1 MNAIRIFCHFY
12 LSYQCAINFK
22 EKSILTVS
30 HFFFPLS
37 IPTTPILASTKN
49 FHWFI
54 PMISLHA
61 FFWHCFMFFSV
72 CSSWDGLVTEGKTN
86 VRHVQARF
94 IRICDCYRIKKRSIK
109 ENRPAVSCLYK
120 LLLWSPLHFLFIF
133 FYEWTTN
140 VWPHLLTN
148 INSLKL

>member
-1 MNAIRIFCHFY
+1 MNETRIFCHFY

-37 IPTTPILASTKN
+37 IPTTPILTSTKN

-94 IRICDCYRIKKRSIK
+94 SRICGCYRIKKRSIK
-109 ENRPAVSCLYK
+109 ENRPGVSCLLFMKSSSFSVYCFFMSERLIQCMTSPQQYK
-120 LLLWSPLHFLFIF
+120 
-133 FYEWTTN
+133 
-140 VWPHLLTN
+140 
-148 INSLKL
+148 